1 VAEHHDTAASQAGDA
16 QTGDAQTGD
25 AQTGDPQT
33 GDPQTG
39 AGHPDLGELRARVER
54 GGAQRYHDA
63 AGAAGKLFA
72 RERVALLV
80 DEGSFTEDARYAN
93 VLADGLPA
101 DGVITGTATIGGRPA
116 ALMANDSTVKA
127 GSWGARTVE
136 KIIRIIEK
144 AYQSGVP
151 MVYLV
156 DSAGARIT
164 DQVEMFPGRR
174 GAGRIFHTQVR
185 ASGSIPQVCALFGPS
200 AAGGAYIP
208 AFCDFVAMVDGNASM
223 YLGSPRMVEMV
234 VKEKTTLE
242 EMGGARM
249 HCTVSGC
256 GHHLAATERDALRAV
271 RGYLSYLP
279 ANWRQPPPAG
289 PSHEPVPTDLGAL
302 VPVSERQA
310 FDMRKYVRG
319 LVDEESLFEIHALWA
334 RELTIGFA
342 RLDGQVIGVVANNPL
357 FKGGVLFVDSADKGA
372 RFIQLC
378 DAFNLPLLFLADV
391 PGFMVGTA
399 VERRGI
405 IRHGAK
411 MISAVAEA
419 TVPKI
424 CVVVRKAY
432 GAGLYAM
439 AGPGFEPDATL
450 ALPTAKIAVMGAEAA
465 VNAVYYNKLAAIADP
480 AARGEETRRL
490 REDYDRDIDVLRLA
504 GELVVDDVVEPADLR
519 AQLIRRFAAATGKDR
534 SFSRRR
540 HGVTPV

>member
-1 VAEHHDTAASQAGDA
+1 V
-16 QTGDAQTGD
+16 
-25 AQTGDPQT
+25 
-33 GDPQTG
+33 
-39 AGHPDLGELRARVER
+39 
-54 GGAQRYHDA
+54 
-63 AGAAGKLFA
+63 
-72 RERVALLV
+72 
-80 DEGSFTEDARYAN
+80 
-93 VLADGLPA
+93 
-101 DGVITGTATIGGRPA
+101 

-144 AYQSGVP
+144 AYQSQIP
-151 MVYLV
+151 MIYLV

-174 GAGRIFHTQVR
+174 GAGHIFHTQVR

-256 GHHLAATERDALRAV
+256 GHYLASSEHEALEAV

-279 ANWRQPPPAG
+279 ANWQQQPPAG
-289 PSHEPVPTDLGAL
+289 PPAEPVAADLAAL
-302 VPVSERQA
+302 LPASERQA
-310 FDMRKYVRG
+310 YDMRRYLRG
-319 LVDEESLFEIHALWA
+319 LVDKGSFFEIHALWA

-342 RLDGQVIGVVANNPL
+342 RLAGRPVGVVANNPL
-357 FKGGVLFVDSADKGA
+357 FKGGVLFVDSADKAA

-378 DAFNLPLLFLADV
+378 DAFNVPLLFLADV

-399 VERRGI
+399 VERQGI

-411 MISAVAEA
+411 MVSAVAEA

-465 VNAVYYNKLAAIADP
+465 VNAVYYNKLASIEDP
-480 AARGEETRRL
+480 AAREAETQRL
-490 REDYDRDIDVLRLA
+490 REEYDRDIDVLRLA
-504 GELVVDDVVEPADLR
+504 GELVADDVVQPGDLR
-519 AQLIRRFAAATGKDR
+519 AELIRRFAAAAGKDR